1 MGRAARGSRGENR
14 AAAAGLPRLAGA
26 QLPADGEA
34 VALTGLSAVLFDW
47 DGTLVDSAEASF
59 RCYTRLFAGY
69 AIAFDRSVFE
79 ATYSPDW
86 HRTYRLVGLP
96 PDRWGEADARWLAHY
111 DEEETRLLPGAAE
124 AITRLA
130 EEGLALGIVTSGSR
144 PRVVREVERF
154 GLAPRFA
161 GLVCAEDTVRRKPH
175 PEPLHVGLERL
186 GVAASEAAC
195 VGDSPEDVEMA
206 RAAGVLS
213 VGVPGGFPNREA
225 LRGASPDLWAHE
237 LSDAVG
243 QLLARRGTTPSA
255 R

>member
-1 MGRAARGSRGENR
+1 
-14 AAAAGLPRLAGA
+14 
-26 QLPADGEA
+26 
-34 VALTGLSAVLFDW
+34 
-47 DGTLVDSAEASF
+47 
-59 RCYTRLFAGY
+59 
-69 AIAFDRSVFE
+69 
-79 ATYSPDW
+79 
-86 HRTYRLVGLP
+86 VGLP
-96 PDRWGEADARWLAHY
+96 PERWKEADARWLALY
-111 DEEETRLLPGAAE
+111 DEEETRLLPGAAD
-124 AITRLA
+124 AVARLA
-130 EEGLALGIVTSGSR
+130 AEGLALGVVTSGSR
-144 PRVVREVERF
+144 PRVVREVTRF

-175 PEPLHVGLERL
+175 PEPLHVGLARL

-237 LSDAVG
+237 LADAVE
-243 QLLARRGTTPSA
+243 QLLERRGGVSSA

>member
-1 MGRAARGSRGENR
+1 
-14 AAAAGLPRLAGA
+14 
-26 QLPADGEA
+26 
-34 VALTGLSAVLFDW
+34 
-47 DGTLVDSAEASF
+47 
-59 RCYTRLFAGY
+59 
-69 AIAFDRSVFE
+69 
-79 ATYSPDW
+79 
-86 HRTYRLVGLP
+86 
-96 PDRWGEADARWLAHY
+96 
-111 DEEETRLLPGAAE
+111 
-124 AITRLA
+124 
-130 EEGLALGIVTSGSR
+130 VTSGSR

-237 LSDAVG
+237 LSDAAG